1 MAFGAELL
9 IPALISSAVGTVGGV
24 AASML
29 MKPKTPA
36 MPSVTMPD
44 IPDPVSPPNA
54 PLNPSQTAALQ
65 KARSR
70 MVGGTGNKD
79 IVLSGRSTRTGTQDD
94 PSNLVTRTTLLGQ

>member
-9 IPALISSAVGTVGGV
+9 IPALIAGTASAAGA

-29 MKPKTPA
+29 IKPKTPA
-36 MPSVTMPD
+36 MPAITMPD

-65 KARSR
+65 KARARST
-70 MVGGTGNKD
+70 GGTANKD
-79 IVLSGRSTRTGTQDD
+79 IMLSSRGTRTQED
-94 PSNLVTRTTLLGQ
+94 PKNLVTRTTLLGR